1 MITFIR
7 NKERIHGQ
15 NDGWRQRHDVRDVR
29 VAGAVRDKFEVDKVK
44 ADKGKENCVVIAA
57 RAIPETELRAA
68 IDATGYETTSYQSEP
83 YEKKGFFSKLFG

>member
-1 MITFIR
+1 MVKMTVGV
-7 NKERIHGQ
+7 KGMMCAMCESH
-15 NDGWRQRHDVRDVR
+15 
-29 VAGAVRDKFEVDKVK
+29 VAGAVQDKFEVEKVK

-57 RAIPETELRAA
+57 REIPETELRAA

>member
-1 MITFIR
+1 MVKMTVGV
-7 NKERIHGQ
+7 KGMMCAMCESH
-15 NDGWRQRHDVRDVR
+15 
-29 VAGAVRDKFEVDKVK
+29 VAGAVRDKFEVKKVK

-57 RAIPETELRAA
+57 REIPETELRAA

>member
-1 MITFIR
+1 MVKMTVGV
-7 NKERIHGQ
+7 KGMMCAMCESH
-15 NDGWRQRHDVRDVR
+15 
-29 VAGAVRDKFEVDKVK
+29 VAG

-57 RAIPETELRAA
+57 REIPETELRAA